1 MADNKKTPS
10 SKTPSKRATKASS
23 SPRKAKP
30 KSTKK
35 TATTVVKRSFMRK
48 TWSVFWKL
56 SLAVFIAMAMYFIYL
71 DSKTTR
77 VFEGNKWQL
86 PAQVYARAMQF
97 YPGQFL
103 SSQEV
108 EFELERLN
116 YSSVNRLSRT
126 GQYVKTADSIKIYR
140 REFEFFDGLEE
151 SKIVELRFA
160 GQKVASVKDKFGR
173 RLNNARLEPVQI
185 ARIGNDSKQDREF
198 VPLDKF
204 PAMLKDTL
212 LVVEDRNFYEHHGVS
227 VFSILRALYTN
238 IRAGRTVQ
246 GGSTLTQQLA
256 KNIYLTRERSLL
268 RKINEAFIALIL
280 DYRYSKDQILEA
292 YLNEVYLG
300 QSYNQ
305 GVHGMGLA
313 SEFYFSKPV
322 DELEY
327 DQIALLVAMVKGPSY
342 YNPRLYKER
351 TMERRDL
358 VLRLMVENKLISTK
372 EYRASLKRSIDIAP
386 MKESLQKSYPGYLE
400 LVNRELNK
408 LLPDQQILDAG
419 VRVFTYFDLQKQ
431 TAMESSVEKSLPYL
445 EKRPKTDKLEVA
457 MISVNSDKGGVSA
470 LVAGRDFRYSGFN
483 RVLDTK
489 RNIGSLVKPA
499 VYLTAL
505 QSPNYNLATLLDDSP
520 LQVTN
525 EEGNVWQPENFDRQ
539 YRGAIPLYQA
549 FSNSINIPAVNLGLD
564 IGVDKVAK
572 TLKSLGV
579 EGQIDEYPSLLLGAL
594 ELSSF
599 DVAQLYTTIA
609 NDGEYKKLT
618 SISALTD
625 SVGNVLYKHQVS
637 AEPRFDE
644 ASVYMTKYA
653 MKRVTKDGTAK
664 RLNLHFPSIQLAGKT
679 GTSNDLRDSWFAG
692 FDQNTVTV
700 AWLGRDD
707 NKSTGLTG
715 SVGALE
721 AYIRYLKPLNPQ
733 AIADTRPP
741 SIRWA
746 FVNEHTGKQAPPGC
760 GKVIQLPLRV
770 SEFEP
775 RPRCIK

>member
-1 MADNKKTPS
+1 MAEKKKTSTSKPS
-10 SKTPSKRATKASS
+10 TKRATKSS
-23 SPRKAKP
+23 KSSARKSA
-30 KSTKK
+30 TKK
-35 TATTVVKRSFMRK
+35 TSSTAKRPLFK
-48 TWSVFWKL
+48 TLFSIFWKL
-56 SLAVFIAMAMYFIYL
+56 SLATFIAIALYFIYL
-71 DSKTTR
+71 DAKITR
-77 VFEGNKWQL
+77 QFEGNKWQL
-86 PAQVYARAMQF
+86 PAQVYARSMTF
-97 YPGQFL
+97 FPGQFL
-103 SSQEV
+103 SEQEV
-108 EFELERLN
+108 LWELKRLN
-116 YSSVNRLSRT
+116 YTAVNRLSRT
-126 GQYVKTADSIKIYR
+126 GQYIKTANSIKIFR
-140 REFEFFDGLEE
+140 RDFEFYDGLE
-151 SKIVELRFA
+151 SAHVIELRFS
-160 GQKVASVKDKFGR
+160 GEKVASIKDKFGR
-173 RLNNARLEPVQI
+173 RLNTARLEPVQI

-204 PAMLKDTL
+204 PDMLKNTL
-212 LVVEDRNFYEHHGVS
+212 LVVEDRDFYDHHGVS

-256 KNIYLTRERSLL
+256 KNIYLTRERSLV

-313 SEFYFSKPV
+313 AEFYFAKPV

-342 YNPRLYKER
+342 YNPRRYKER
-351 TMERRDL
+351 AMERRDL
-358 VLRLMVENKLISTK
+358 VLRLMVDNKLISTK
-372 EYRASLKRSIDIAP
+372 EYRASLKRAIDIAP
-386 MKESLQKSYPGYLE
+386 MKASLQKSYPGYLE
-400 LVNRELNK
+400 LVNRELK
-408 LLPDQQILDAG
+408 QLLPDQDVLDAG

-431 TAMESSVEKSLPYL
+431 TAMEESIQASLPYL
-445 EKRPKTDKLEVA
+445 ERRPNTKELEAA
-457 MISVNSDKGGVSA
+457 MISVNVEKAGVSA
-470 LVAGRDFRYSGFN
+470 LVSGRDVRYSGFN

-499 VYLTAL
+499 VYLSAL
-505 QSPNYNLATLLDDSP
+505 QLPHYNLATLLDDSP
-520 LQVTN
+520 VQVTN
-525 EEGNVWQPENFDRQ
+525 EEGKVWQPENFDHQ
-539 YRGAIPLYQA
+539 YRGAVPLYKA
-549 FSNSINIPAVNLGLD
+549 FSHSINIPAVNLGLD
-564 IGVDKVAK
+564 VGVDKVAN
-572 TLKSLGV
+572 TLRGLGAK
-579 EGQIDEYPSLLLGAL
+579 GHINEYPSLLLGAI
-594 ELSSF
+594 EMSSF
-599 DVAQLYTTIA
+599 EVAQLYTTIA
-609 NDGEYKKLT
+609 ADGEYRELT

-625 SVGNVLYKHQVS
+625 SVGKVLYKHKVS
-637 AEPRFDE
+637 NEQRFDKD
-644 ASVYMTKYA
+644 AMYMTKYA

-679 GTSNDLRDSWFAG
+679 GTSNELRDSWFAG

-721 AYIRYLKPLNPQ
+721 TYIRYLKPLNPQ

-746 FVNEHTGKQAPPGC
+746 FVNEQTGKQAPPGC
-760 GKVIQLPLRV
+760 GKVIQLPLRA
-770 SEFEP
+770 SEFKP
-775 RPRCIK
+775 RPQCIR